1 MLERRRQD
9 DDDATTTNDHPLLT
23 GMLTMSALNP
33 QPTGTLD
40 VRRPARASEHDGG
53 DGFRDEFLT
62 LASHELKTP
71 LTSLALQVQRMKRMS
86 ERQAGDASTWVASL
100 EVVGR
105 QVNRL
110 ARLCDDM
117 LQAIALRAGQ
127 LAPERQSVD
136 LGALV
141 REVVAGLAIELSAPS
156 TSISVDTPEGVVGRW
171 HREQIGR
178 LVLNLVK
185 NAIMFGE
192 GRPISV
198 EVKASPRGAQLLVRD
213 HGTGIA
219 DEDQERIFACF
230 ERVGDVEHFG
240 GLGLGLYLAREI
252 ARAHGGQIGVES
264 SLGRGSTFLV
274 DLPLG
279 PEPAI
284 QASVAR
290 LP

>member
-1 MLERRRQD
+1 
-9 DDDATTTNDHPLLT
+9 
-23 GMLTMSALNP
+23 MSALNS
-33 QPTGTLD
+33 QRIGTLD
-40 VRRPARASEHDGG
+40 ARRPARASAHDGG
-53 DGFRDEFLT
+53 DGLRDEFLT

-86 ERQAGDASTWVASL
+86 ERQAEDASTWVASL

-117 LQAIALRAGQ
+117 LLAISLRAGQ

-136 LGALV
+136 LGELV
-141 REVVAGLAIELSAPS
+141 REVVAGLAVELRAPFG
-156 TSISVDTPEGVVGRW
+156 TLAVDAPEGLVGRW
-171 HREQIGR
+171 DREQIGR
-178 LVLNLVK
+178 LVFHLVK

-192 GRPISV
+192 GRPISLD
-198 EVKASPRGAQLLVRD
+198 VKASPGGAQLVVRD

-219 DEDQERIFACF
+219 EEDQERIFACF

-240 GLGLGLYLAREI
+240 GLGLGLYIAREI
-252 ARAHGGQIGVES
+252 VHAHGGRIRVES

-274 DLPLG
+274 DLPLD
-279 PEPAI
+279 PEPAS
-284 QASVAR
+284 QASVACA
-290 LP
+290 P